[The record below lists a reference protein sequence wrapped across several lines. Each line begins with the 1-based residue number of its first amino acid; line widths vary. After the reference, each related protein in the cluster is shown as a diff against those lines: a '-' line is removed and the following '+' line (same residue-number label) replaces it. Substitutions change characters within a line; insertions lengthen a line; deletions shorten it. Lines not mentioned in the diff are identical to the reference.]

1 MQLENIGK
9 WKVFSLE
16 SGLFKLD
23 GGAMMG
29 SVPKVLWEKTNKP
42 DSLNR
47 ITLALRCM
55 LVDDGENVVLVETGI
70 GDKNSKKFIE
80 MFEIDHTK
88 YTLSKALS
96 NNGYTYKDITHVI
109 LTHLHF
115 DHAGGALKY
124 DKKRRLVASFPNAK
138 YYVSKKNWEVGKNP
152 SPRDSA
158 SYLKE
163 NYNLLLDEKKLIL
176 LDDNCNIIDGIST
189 YSVNGH
195 TGGQQLIRVFGKDQ
209 SVVFCSDLIP
219 LASHIKLPW
228 IMGYDLNASLT
239 LEEKKIFLD
248 RASKEKWLLFF
259 YHDPDIIAVRIQKDE
274 KYYKIIDEYKR
285 R

>member
-16 SGLFKLD
+16 SGFFKLD

-47 ITLALRCM
+47 INLALRCM
-55 LVDDGENVVLVETGI
+55 LVDDGKSVVLIETGI
-70 GDKNSKKFIE
+70 GHKNPDKFIE
-80 MFEIDHTK
+80 IFDIDHEN

-96 NNGYTYKDITHVI
+96 HHGYNNKDITHVI

-115 DHAGGALKY
+115 DHSGGALEY
-124 DKKRRLVASFPNAK
+124 DKNKKLVTSFPNAQ
-138 YYVSKKNWEVGKNP
+138 YYVSKSNWNAGKFP

-158 SYLKE
+158 SYLNE
-163 NYNLLLDEKKLIL
+163 NYDLLLDNEKLVL
-176 LDDNCNIIDGIST
+176 LDDNVAVMDGIST

-195 TGGQQLIRVFGKDQ
+195 TVGQQLVRVSDENK
-209 SVVFCSDLIP
+209 SIVFCSDLIP

-248 RASKEKWLLFF
+248 KASKENWLLFF
-259 YHDPDIIAVRIQKDE
+259 YHDPDVVAIRIEQDN
-274 KYYKIIDEYKR
+274 KYYKVKDEYR
-285 R
+285 RR

>member
-47 ITLALRCM
+47 ISLALRCM
-55 LVDDGENVVLVETGI
+55 LVDDGKNIILIETGI
-70 GDKNSKKFIE
+70 GHKNSDKFIR
-80 MFEIDHTK
+80 MFDINHEN

-96 NNGYTYKDITHVI
+96 EHGYSNENITHVI

-115 DHAGGALKY
+115 DHSGGALEY
-124 DKKRRLVASFPNAK
+124 DKNKELVTSFPNAQ
-138 YYVSKKNWEVGKNP
+138 YYVSKNNWNAGKRP

-158 SYLKE
+158 SYLNE
-163 NYNLLLDEKKLIL
+163 NYDLLLDNEKLVL
-176 LDDNCNIIDGIST
+176 LDDNVTILDGIST

-195 TGGQQLIRVFGKDQ
+195 TVGQQLIRVSDENK
-209 SVVFCSDLIP
+209 SIVFCSDLIP
-219 LASHIKLPW
+219 LASHIRLPW

-239 LEEKKIFLD
+239 LEEKRIFLD
-248 RASKEKWLLFF
+248 KASKENWLLFF
-259 YHDPDIIAVRIQKDE
+259 YHDPDVVAIRIEKDN
-274 KYYKIIDEYKR
+274 KYYKIKDEYR
-285 R
+285 RK